1 MPRSMTKQMLEGL
14 DMKVKKIK
22 NEKIIRRAIYAVAF
36 MGIGAWIHAMTMPDM
51 SAFMGPK
58 EPPRV
63 LTRNLSKGDVSQKKK
78 YIAEVEAINSVDI
91 VPQVS
96 GYLEQILFENGAEV
110 KKGDKIFVIEQ
121 TQYKADLEKAEAA
134 VKQLQKQYERVSSL
148 NKQKFASDKE
158 IDLAESNLRQ
168 AKAQLEIA
176 RLNLEHSEIKSP
188 ISGKIGKALV
198 TIGNL
203 VSPSSGRLA
212 RVVQTNPVRI
222 AFSVSDKERSV
233 FMEKAAA
240 AETVYVDIVL
250 PNGKT
255 ATSKAENL
263 FFNNEVNQETATIPV
278 YLDFDNSENLLVPGN
293 YVDIYVRFKTAQ
305 EALLVPQ
312 QALMSDINGNYVMVV
327 KEDNTVEQRYVKLG
341 DIMEENQVVLNGLK
355 GNEKVIVQGLQ
366 KVTAGAVVNPTHL
379 NEDN

>member
-1 MPRSMTKQMLEGL
+1 
-14 DMKVKKIK
+14 MKVKKIK
-22 NEKIIRRAIYAVAF
+22 NEKLIRQFIYATVF
-36 MGIGAWIHAMTMPDM
+36 MGIGAYLHALTVPDM
-51 SAFMGPK
+51 SAFMGPH

-63 LTRNLSKGDVSQKKK
+63 LTRSLKKGDVSEKKK

-96 GYLEQILFENGAEV
+96 GYLEKILFENGAEV
-110 KKGDKIFVIEQ
+110 KAGQKIFIIEQ

-148 NKQKFASDKE
+148 NQQKYASDKE

-188 ISGKIGKALV
+188 IEGRIGKALV
-198 TIGNL
+198 TVGNL

-212 RVVQTNPVRI
+212 RVVQTNPIRI

-233 FMEKAAA
+233 FMDKMNA
-240 AETVYVDIVL
+240 AENVYVDIVL
-250 PNGKT
+250 PNGKVAT
-255 ATSKAENL
+255 AKAENL
-263 FFNNEVNQETATIPV
+263 FFNNEVNQDTATIPV
-278 YLDFDNSENLLVPGN
+278 YLDFDNHENLLVPGN
-293 YVDIYVRFKTAQ
+293 YVDIYVRFKQAK

-312 QALMSDINGNYVMVV
+312 QALMSDINGSYVMIVN
-327 KEDNTVEQRYVKLG
+327 KDNTVEQKYIHLG
-341 DIMEENQVVLNGLK
+341 NIMEDNQVVTQGLT
-355 GNEKVIVQGLQ
+355 GDEKVIVQGLQ
-366 KVTAGAVVNPTHL
+366 KVSPGMVVNPTHL
-379 NEDN
+379 TEEKGE